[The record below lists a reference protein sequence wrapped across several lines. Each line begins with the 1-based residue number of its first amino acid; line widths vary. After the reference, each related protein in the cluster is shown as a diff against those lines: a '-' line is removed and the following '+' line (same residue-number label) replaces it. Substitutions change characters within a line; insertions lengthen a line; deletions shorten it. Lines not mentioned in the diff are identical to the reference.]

1 MKIVGIIAG
10 VVLLVALVFGVSTYF
25 GYSNW
30 AVDQEEMIDAQVR
43 QNQNSYSTFTQTA
56 VESMGVTKEYQ
67 KAVKDVITAGIE
79 GRYGQQGAKPL
90 ALAVR
95 EAYPTIDPAMF
106 QRVQLTIES
115 GRRDFS
121 AEQKL
126 LISKVQGY
134 RSELRKAWPKIWLSA
149 GNYPTI
155 NLNDPKYNPIV
166 TGATRESFETGTDK
180 GIQF

>member
-1 MKIVGIIAG
+1 MKVFGAIFGG
-10 VVLLVALVFGVSTYF
+10 VAILLVGFFAITYF
-25 GYSNW
+25 NYSNW
-30 AVDQEEMIDAQVR
+30 AVDQEELIDAQVR
-43 QNQNSYSTFTQTA
+43 QNQNAYSTFTQTA

-79 GRYGQQGAKPL
+79 GRYGEGGAKPL

-95 EAYPTIDPAMF
+95 EAYPNIDPAMF
-106 QRVQLTIES
+106 RNVQLTIES

-134 RSELRKAWPKIWLSA
+134 RASIRKPWSGMWLKSA
-149 GNYPTI
+149 GYPTI
-155 NLNDPKYNPIV
+155 NLEEAKYNPV
-166 TGATRESFETGTDK
+166 VSEGTKETFSTGTDK
-180 GIQF
+180 GIKF